1 MRFEVITSKISNLTI
16 QNKFEIP
23 GIVLIF
29 PITRSSGAT
38 NECWK
43 NFVHLIE
50 NSELHAVVIIDK
62 TDLHIATEF
71 FVNEGLDL
79 DCDCYI
85 LQREPSEGIFDSQR
99 ILKLDPNLWIVQL
112 HDDDN
117 WSGKLSLPA
126 KVSKETIYV
135 PEIQSDNYEYSLA
148 ESIRVPAHSLFSL
161 TPDSLWNSFT
171 DYIDA
176 QGGHIAP
183 SADSSLNLIARRKYN
198 YKRLT
203 GFKYSYSARHWD
215 NKKRIGIELR
225 KLSTNDG
232 WGPLSGSTA
241 AVLVSHL
248 DRICFS
254 IFHANRDG
262 EPHNQANMQAQ
273 IEEIASSNKSKIL
286 QFIPEFVDFNAFKI
300 LRNNRGNMHKGAW
313 SSCIYS
319 AVGRIWLALEVSKIH
334 NLDRLNELLKRIQS
348 MDISESLNLRLE
360 YWTATLLKTK
370 DI

>member
-1 MRFEVITSKISNLTI
+1 MKFEVITSKVSNLTI
-16 QNKFEIP
+16 QNRFEIP

-43 NFVHLIE
+43 NFLRLIE

-62 TDLHIATEF
+62 TDLHTATEF
-71 FVNEGLDL
+71 FVNEGLDF

-85 LQREPSEGIFDSQR
+85 LQRDPSEGIFDSQR
-99 ILKLDPNLWIVQL
+99 IIRLDPNLWIVQV

-117 WSGKLSLPA
+117 WIGKLTLPA
-126 KVSKETIYV
+126 NVSKETIYV
-135 PEIQSDNYEYSLA
+135 PAIQSDNYEYSLA

-171 DYIDA
+171 DYIAA

-198 YKRLT
+198 HERLT

-215 NKKRIGIELR
+215 NKKRIGIELK

-241 AVLVSHL
+241 AVLVSQM
-248 DRICFS
+248 DRICFD
-254 IFHANRDG
+254 IFNAKREG
-262 EPHNQANMQAQ
+262 EPHNQANMQSQ

-286 QFIPEFVDFNAFKI
+286 RLIPEFIDFNAFKTSHNPI
-300 LRNNRGNMHKGAW
+300 GTKHEYAW
-313 SSCIYS
+313 SSWIDS
-319 AVGRIWLALEVSKIH
+319 TVGRFWLALQVSRVD
-334 NLDRLNELLKRIQS
+334 NLGALNELLKRIQLL
-348 MDISESLNLRLE
+348 DISESLNLRLE
-360 YWTATLLKTK
+360 YWTATLSKTK